1 LCFCAST
8 EDGSPRVPPAPSSKL
23 QVNEDLNPCLDVLT
37 EDVFNSIVQPSTAEG
52 SVLYSYSG
60 LCIAIDNYNRY
71 HDEKFAMMG
80 DEEQIR
86 AELASFLA
94 HTAADTYGYSV
105 TRDGQHC
112 TNPITGTDGKVYCS
126 PCKEEH
132 YNKDTKTCSEPWIV
146 SGVSYEEFCDV
157 TRQDEQGCNCKNI
170 TMASV
175 PGYPEAIGYVAASDV
190 YLSRG
195 SVVTQWN
202 YDYLGTSLSLTGDPD
217 ILCNNPDL
225 VATDSQYAWGEFCCF
240 NFYNRYPLLA
250 PNM

>member
-1 LCFCAST
+1 MCFCTST

-23 QVNEDLNPCLDVLT
+23 QVNEDLHPCLDVLT

-52 SVLYSYSG
+52 SALYSYSG

-105 TRDGQHC
+105 DRDGQHC

-146 SGVSYEEFCDV
+146 SGVSYEEFCDT
-157 TRQDEQGCNCKNI
+157 TRQDEQGCNCKNV

-175 PGYPEAIGYVAASDV
+175 PGFSDAIGYVAASDV
-190 YLSRG
+190 YFSRG
-195 SVVTQWN
+195 SVITQWN
-202 YDYLGTSLSLTGDPD
+202 YDYLGASLSLTGDPD

-225 VATDSQYAWGEFCCF
+225 VATDSQYAWGECSCF
-240 NFYNRYPLLA
+240 IF
-250 PNM
+250 PN